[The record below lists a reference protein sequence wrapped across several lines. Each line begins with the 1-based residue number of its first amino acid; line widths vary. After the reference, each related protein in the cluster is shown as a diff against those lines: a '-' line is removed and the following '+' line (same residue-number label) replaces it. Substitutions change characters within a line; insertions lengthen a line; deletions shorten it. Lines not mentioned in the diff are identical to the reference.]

1 MLFFAENILSTL
13 VLPPD
18 ESFHCVKVLRLK
30 ENDIVQI
37 IDGKGNLYEAKI
49 VLADTKNSRVEILS
63 VQKEFEKRNYF
74 LHLAI
79 APTKNIERLEWCVEK
94 AVEIG
99 VDVITPLLCRFS
111 ERKIVKMERLE
122 KIVISAAKQSLKA
135 YIPKLNPLTNFNDF
149 ILQSTEN
156 QRFIA
161 HCHKNEKEQ
170 LLTVC
175 KKEFSTLIMI
185 GPEGDFSQ
193 EEVQFAENQGFT
205 SVSLGQSRL
214 RTETAGIVAVHTAA
228 VVNTNLV
235 T

>member
-1 MLFFAENILSTL
+1 MFFLPNILETL
-13 VLPPD
+13 LLTPE

-49 VLADTKNSRVEILS
+49 ALADTKNTRVEIFS

-111 ERKIVKMERLE
+111 ERKIVKLERLQ
-122 KIVISAAKQSLKA
+122 KIIVSAAKQSLKA
-135 YIPKLNPLTNFNDF
+135 YIPILNPLTNFNDF
-149 ILQSTEN
+149 VLQSTEK

-161 HCHKNEKEQ
+161 HCHKTEKQQ
-170 LLTVC
+170 LLKIC
-175 KKEFSTLIMI
+175 QKELPSLIMI

-193 EEVQFAENQGFT
+193 EEIQFAENNGFT

-214 RTETAGIVAVHTAA
+214 RTETAGIIAVHTVA
-228 VVNTNLV
+228 VVNA
-235 T
+235 

>member
-1 MLFFAENILSTL
+1 MFFSENILENHI
-13 VLPPD
+13 LPPD
-18 ESFHCVKVLRLK
+18 EWFHCVKVLRLK
-30 ENDIVQI
+30 EGDEVQI

-49 VLADTKNSRVEILS
+49 VSADAKNTRVEIIS
-63 VQKEFEKRNYF
+63 VQKEFEKRNYY

-99 VDVITPLLCRFS
+99 VDVITPIICRFS

-149 ILQSTEN
+149 VLQTTEN

-161 HCHKNEKEQ
+161 HCHKTEKH
-170 LLTVC
+170 LFSKIC
-175 KKEFSTLIMI
+175 KPNLSTLVMI
-185 GPEGDFSQ
+185 GAEGDFSL
-193 EEVQFAENQGFT
+193 EEVEFAAKH
-205 SVSLGQSRL
+205 SIIPVSLGQSRL
-214 RTETAGIVAVHTAA
+214 RTETAGVAAVHTVFLANNA
-228 VVNTNLV
+228 KVK
-235 T
+235 

>member
-1 MLFFAENILSTL
+1 MQMFFAENILENN
-13 VLPPD
+13 VLLPD

-30 ENDIVQI
+30 ENDDVQI

-49 VLADTKNSRVEILS
+49 VLADVKNTRVEIIS
-63 VQKEFEKRNYF
+63 VHKEFEKRDYF

-99 VDVITPLLCRFS
+99 VDAITPLICRFS
-111 ERKIVKMERLE
+111 ERKILKTERLE
-122 KIVISAAKQSLKA
+122 KIIVSAAKQSLKA

-149 ILQSTEN
+149 VLQSTEN

-161 HCHKNEKEQ
+161 HCYKTEKH
-170 LLTVC
+170 LFSKIC
-175 KKEFSTLIMI
+175 KKNLSTLIMI
-185 GPEGDFSQ
+185 GPEGDFSLD
-193 EEVQFAENQGFT
+193 EVQMAEKQGFT

-214 RTETAGIVAVHTAA
+214 RTETAGVAAVHT
-228 VVNTNLV
+228 VFLVNG
-235 T
+235 